1 MHEVPTDTV
10 DRPIADTLPLQPNT
24 PAPIAHVPQEPF
36 AIPQGAD
43 MSWLT
48 ARTVVI
54 GIGVVVLGA
63 ILVTGFRS
71 SATPETI
78 KVAPIQN
85 TEPSSADVN
94 KLVLE
99 NSKATLAD
107 LKIATDLKIEEV
119 QQASINERSQEILLE
134 SQKHVSNPKSGCYRS
149 PYGTA
154 CYITSFISEQQQRY
168 ADAISLRQWNK
179 ANNALFDVRAARA
192 SLDGVKQVPF
202 TPAVTSAAI
211 IKENQ
216 ARINFAQQSDNAIAA
231 DLYGVKSKK

>member
-1 MHEVPTDTV
+1 MDYYHTDTI
-10 DRPIADTLPLQPNT
+10 DRPIADTFPLQPNT

-48 ARTVVI
+48 KRGLAI
-54 GIGVVVLGA
+54 GIGVVVLVVIA
-63 ILVTGFRS
+63 VTGFRS
-71 SATPETI
+71 SGNPETI

-85 TEPSSADVN
+85 SDPSSADVN

-107 LKIATDLKIEEV
+107 LRIATDLKIEEV

-134 SQKHVSNPKSGCYRS
+134 AQRQVKDPKSGCYRS
-149 PYGTA
+149 PFGTA
-154 CYITSFISEQQQRY
+154 CFLTAYVSEQQQRFQN
-168 ADAISLRQWNK
+168 AIAIRNWNDS
-179 ANNALFDVRAARA
+179 NSALFNVKATRVAF
-192 SLDGVKQVPF
+192 DGVKLVPF

-211 IKENQ
+211 IKENE
-216 ARINFAQQSDNAIAA
+216 ARINIAQQSDNAIAH
-231 DLYGVKSKK
+231 DLYGVKQK

>member
-1 MHEVPTDTV
+1 MDYYPTDTV

-36 AIPQGAD
+36 AIPQRANL
-43 MSWLT
+43 SWLT
-48 ARTVVI
+48 KRGLAI
-54 GIGVVVLGA
+54 GIGVVVLVA
-63 ILVTGFRS
+63 ILVTAFRS
-71 SATPETI
+71 SGTPETI

-94 KLVLE
+94 QLILE
-99 NSKATLAD
+99 NSKVALAD

-179 ANNALFDVRAARA
+179 ANNALFDVRAARV

-216 ARINFAQQSDNAIAA
+216 ARINIAQQSDNAIAA
-231 DLYGVKSKK
+231 DIYGAKSKK

>member
-1 MHEVPTDTV
+1 MYEVPTDTI
-10 DRPIADTLPLQPNT
+10 DHQIADTLPLQPNT
-24 PAPIAHVPQEPF
+24 PAPIAHVPQERF
-36 AIPQGAD
+36 AIPQGVD

-48 ARTVVI
+48 KRGLAI

-63 ILVTGFRS
+63 ILVTNFRS
-71 SATPETI
+71 SGTPETI

-154 CYITSFISEQQQRY
+154 CYITNFISEQQQRY

-179 ANNALFDVRAARA
+179 ANNALFDVRAARV
-192 SLDGVKQVPF
+192 SLDGAKQVPF
-202 TPAVTSAAI
+202 TPALTSAAI
-211 IKENQ
+211 IKETE
-216 ARINFAQQSDNAIAA
+216 ARINLAQQSDNAIAA
-231 DLYGVKSKK
+231 DMYGVKSRE

>member
-1 MHEVPTDTV
+1 M
-10 DRPIADTLPLQPNT
+10 
-24 PAPIAHVPQEPF
+24 
-36 AIPQGAD
+36 
-43 MSWLT
+43 
-48 ARTVVI
+48 
-54 GIGVVVLGA
+54 
-63 ILVTGFRS
+63 
-71 SATPETI
+71 
-78 KVAPIQN
+78 
-85 TEPSSADVN
+85 
-94 KLVLE
+94 
-99 NSKATLAD
+99 

-179 ANNALFDVRAARA
+179 ANNALFDVRAARV

-216 ARINFAQQSDNAIAA
+216 ARINIAQQSDNAIAA
-231 DLYGVKSKK
+231 DIYGAKSKK

>member
-1 MHEVPTDTV
+1 MDYYPTDTV
-10 DRPIADTLPLQPNT
+10 DRPIADTLPLLPNT

-48 ARTVVI
+48 ARTVAI
-54 GIGVVVLGA
+54 SIGVVVLGA
-63 ILVTGFRS
+63 ILVIGFRS
-71 SATPETI
+71 SGTPETI

-85 TEPSSADVN
+85 SEPSSADVN
-94 KLVLE
+94 KIVLE

-179 ANNALFDVRAARA
+179 ANNALFDVRAARV

-216 ARINFAQQSDNAIAA
+216 ARINIAQQSDNAIAA
-231 DLYGVKSKK
+231 DIYGAKSKK